1 MPKRSLKKKTY
12 YHVYNRGWN
21 KQQLFFFACDF
32 QRFWETFLRYREDY
46 KMINIHVWCFLPNH
60 FHLLI
65 SEEEGALKP
74 GLELP
79 DAEQISHFMNRIQ
92 QAYAMYFNS
101 KYAESVKQ
109 GKKAPVFEGRF
120 KAKEITDEEYLARV
134 TFYVRHNAVKH
145 EIVDRVEDWPW
156 AGSTKSENFPVMDY
170 TGIDAEFDPGFK

>member
-74 GLELP
+74 GLERS

-134 TFYVRHNAVKH
+134 TFYIRHNAVKH